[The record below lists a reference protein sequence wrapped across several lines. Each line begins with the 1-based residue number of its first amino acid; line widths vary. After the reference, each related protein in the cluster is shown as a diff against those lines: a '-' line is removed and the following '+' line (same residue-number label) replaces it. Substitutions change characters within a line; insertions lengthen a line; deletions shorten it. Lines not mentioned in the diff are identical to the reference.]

1 MRTLS
6 EYTPHDV
13 ASEDRAAY
21 VAHVEL
27 WQTEL
32 HPNGALECYFAA
44 EIVRATWRIRHYSVF
59 PSNDLTDQARVVWLR
74 YRDQTNLGIRRN
86 LEELRRLQS
95 DRYLQA
101 HLGILL
107 PGLASLKLVR
117 PGLKQSKRQA
127 DPDDKPEKPA
137 PADINRSE
145 AILHAQIQ
153 DEERRQLE
161 EFRKNNPDANPEPE
175 PTAPTPLTPKPA
187 APRNA
192 PCPCKSGRK
201 YKQCCGHWSKTTM
214 PRAA

>member
-1 MRTLS
+1 MRTLT
-6 EYTPHDV
+6 EYTTHDV
-13 ASEDRAAY
+13 APEDRPAY
-21 VAHVEL
+21 AAHVEL

-44 EIVRATWRIRHYSVF
+44 EIVRATWRIRQYAIF
-59 PSNDLTDQARVVWLR
+59 PSPDTTDQARAAWLR

-201 YKQCCGHWSKTTM
+201 YKQCCGHWSKTSM